1 MKNEEPKIITRLKKN
16 NTQDSKIKIRT
27 KAKSD
32 GFSVYFDFFK
42 EGKREFEFLDKELH
56 LSGTDAE
63 FENDKKKLALI
74 VAIRAERQ
82 NEYLKNKTGFSLQT
96 EKDINFIS
104 YFLKLAIK
112 KNDPVWISS
121 YKHFTAFIKTDTLEL
136 KKIDYKICQKFAD
149 YLLTILKTN
158 SAKVYFTKF
167 RAVFNQ
173 LIKEEVL
180 NRNPASKIAMQ
191 VEDSKREFLSIEE
204 IQLLSV
210 TPKPNMDT
218 CNAFLFSCFTGLRIS
233 DLKQLTFEQTCDG
246 YIEFRQQK
254 TGQNERI
261 MLNDTAKS
269 ILKLQSKFKRS
280 EKVFNLHA
288 EVYIQIHLKKWTAL
302 AGIKKHITFHCS
314 RHSFATMALTN
325 DIDLFT
331 VSKLLGHRDIKTTQI
346 YAKLIDKKKDEAINK
361 LPNIQIKTD

>member
-1 MKNEEPKIITRLKKN
+1 MKNDEPKIIARLKKN

-27 KAKSD
+27 KAKSG

-42 EGKREFEFLDKELH
+42 DGKREFEFLDKELH

-74 VAIRAERQ
+74 VAIRAEKQ

-96 EKDINFIS
+96 EKDVNFIS
-104 YFLKLAIK
+104 YFHKLAEK
-112 KNDPVWISS
+112 KKDHVWLSS
-121 YKHFTAFIKTDTLEL
+121 YKHFTAFVKTDSLDL
-136 KKIDYKICQKFAD
+136 KKIDYKTCQKFAD
-149 YLLTILKTN
+149 YLRTILKPN
-158 SAKVYFTKF
+158 SAKVYYTKF

-180 NRNPASKIAMQ
+180 NRNPASKITMQ

-210 TPKPNMDT
+210 TRKPNADT

-233 DLKQLTFEQTCDG
+233 DLRRLTFDQIKDG

-261 MLNDTAKS
+261 MLNDTATS
-269 ILKLQSKFKRS
+269 IIKLQSKFKRS
-280 EKVFNLHA
+280 EKIFNINS
-288 EVYIQIHLKKWTAL
+288 VPIVQGHLKKWTAL
-302 AGIKKHITFHCS
+302 AGITKHITFHCS

-361 LPNIQIKTD
+361 MPNIKI